1 MKLKNRILVTGG
13 AGYIGSNILLE
24 LLNKNKK
31 IITIDNFS
39 NSKIK
44 NLKSLKEKFH
54 DNLKIIKADILDKKK
69 LFKIFET
76 NKIQTVIHLAALKS
90 VSESFKKKIYI
101 ETNIQGTLNILNAMK
116 TYNVNELIF
125 SSSATVYGNSKNFL
139 LRKIKLEKL
148 QTLMVTQKL
157 KLKRKF

>member
-44 NLKSLKEKFH
+44 NLKSLKRNFM
-54 DNLKIIKADILDKKK
+54 II
-69 LFKIFET
+69 
-76 NKIQTVIHLAALKS
+76 
-90 VSESFKKKIYI
+90 
-101 ETNIQGTLNILNAMK
+101 
-116 TYNVNELIF
+116 
-125 SSSATVYGNSKNFL
+125 
-139 LRKIKLEKL
+139 
-148 QTLMVTQKL
+148 
-157 KLKRKF
+157 

>member
-1 MKLKNRILVTGG
+1 MLNKCDKIYELENKKLNEIKNRILVTGG

-90 VSESFKKKIYI
+90 VSNLLKKNIY
-101 ETNIQGTLNILNAMK
+101 
-116 TYNVNELIF
+116 
-125 SSSATVYGNSKNFL
+125 
-139 LRKIKLEKL
+139 
-148 QTLMVTQKL
+148 
-157 KLKRKF
+157 

>member
-1 MKLKNRILVTGG
+1 MNLKIRNWMKLKNRILVTGG

-54 DNLKIIKADILDKKK
+54 DNLKIIKADILDKK
-69 LFKIFET
+69 LFKIL
-76 NKIQTVIHLAALKS
+76 KQT
-90 VSESFKKKIYI
+90 
-101 ETNIQGTLNILNAMK
+101 
-116 TYNVNELIF
+116 
-125 SSSATVYGNSKNFL
+125 
-139 LRKIKLEKL
+139 
-148 QTLMVTQKL
+148 
-157 KLKRKF
+157 KFRLWFI

>member
-54 DNLKIIKADILDKKK
+54 DNLKIIKADILDKKNYLK
-69 LFKIFET
+69 FLK
-76 NKIQTVIHLAALKS
+76 QT
-90 VSESFKKKIYI
+90 
-101 ETNIQGTLNILNAMK
+101 
-116 TYNVNELIF
+116 
-125 SSSATVYGNSKNFL
+125 
-139 LRKIKLEKL
+139 
-148 QTLMVTQKL
+148 
-157 KLKRKF
+157 KFRL

>member
-1 MKLKNRILVTGG
+1 MLNKCDKIYELENKKLNEIKNRILVTGG

-31 IITIDNFS
+31 IITIDNFQIQ
-39 NSKIK
+39 IK

-76 NKIQTVIHLAALKS
+76 NKIQTVMHLALKS
-90 VSESFKKKIYI
+90 VSES
-101 ETNIQGTLNILNAMK
+101 
-116 TYNVNELIF
+116 
-125 SSSATVYGNSKNFL
+125 
-139 LRKIKLEKL
+139 
-148 QTLMVTQKL
+148 
-157 KLKRKF
+157 

>member
-1 MKLKNRILVTGG
+1 MLNKCDKIYELENKKLNEIKNRILVTGG

-90 VSESFKKKIYI
+90 VSESFKKIYI
-101 ETNIQGTLNILNAMK
+101 LR
-116 TYNVNELIF
+116 LIF
-125 SSSATVYGNSKNFL
+125 KVL
-139 LRKIKLEKL
+139 
-148 QTLMVTQKL
+148 
-157 KLKRKF
+157 